1 MKLHQNNGK
10 SAGFLRVLPPPVGRG
25 FAFVISFICVCNNL
39 YAESVCPTGMVPYT
53 GPAITQMENLNG
65 ECTDLCDAGVRAI
78 VAENGTRID
87 LFKTASTTRKLATKY
102 NDMVCYADMPSGSQ
116 AGTLNVDVDGTAY
129 YVAPTTHKI
138 CTPSFTLNYDCGG
151 DYGTP
156 PESQTIRYGSAF
168 GVGHTG
174 GTCYR
179 DGYYISGWKID
190 GTTYNHKSAP
200 VWKWASDMTATA
212 VWSQRLMYWVRL
224 CNDCEYP
231 WVKGPMNVK
240 NWTRYGSNF
249 TPGAPSEGQ
258 CQRPAGAV
266 FKGYD
271 VYSMANQDLGLF
283 IPAGQSAKFQWPH
296 NIVLRAVW
304 EWDRTVDEGEY
315 QLTFD
320 CGTDDDGNKYGWGED
335 FAITVGY
342 NELFSP
348 VNYNT
353 RCSREGYYI
362 SGWTVGDT
370 ETVIDP
376 YTAIRYSWKA
386 DTTLHAIW
394 TPETYIIAY
403 DCTSGWMP
411 SDERDM
417 GAQVYSNTV
426 LTIKYGD
433 TITPDS
439 NACGVATGWGSP
451 CEISGWVLY
460 GDWGWDWRE
469 ISAGESFRWN
479 YSENATLSAVWSCP
493 E

>member
-10 SAGFLRVLPPPVGRG
+10 SAGFLRFLPPPPSGSLAVAGLFIVGL
-25 FAFVISFICVCNNL
+25 A

-138 CTPSFTLNYDCGG
+138 CAPSFTLNYDCGG

-212 VWSQRLMYWVRL
+212 VWSQRLMYWIRL

-240 NWTRYGSNF
+240 NATRYGSNF

-296 NIVLRAVW
+296 NVVLRAVW

-315 QLTFD
+315 NLTFD
-320 CGTDDDGNKYGWGED
+320 CGADADGNKYGWGED

-348 VNYNT
+348 VNFDTGCY
-353 RCSREGYYI
+353 RDGHYI
-362 SGWTVGDT
+362 SGWTVGNT

-376 YTAIRYSWKA
+376 YAATRYSWKA

-403 DCTSGWMP
+403 DCGDGG
-411 SDERDM
+411 DETD
-417 GAQVYSNTV
+417 AYIQVQ
-426 LTIKYGD
+426 YGD
-433 TITPDS
+433 VISPDS
-439 NACGVATGWGSP
+439 SLCTTPPMWDCSVSRQGWKLYVMDGYDRYGASMTIDEGGSAVYKRGYNA
-451 CEISGWVLY
+451 I
-460 GDWGWDWRE
+460 
-469 ISAGESFRWN
+469 
-479 YSENATLSAVWSCP
+479 LSANWVCP
-493 E
+493 M